1 MDGTLHSHLFFKT
14 MIFFVSL
21 PIQANISSTNSLHP
35 KREHIYAVE
44 EEANHHTPTSISL
57 SSQSFAQK
65 VNSTPAYHHNHPAQQ
80 RPPRPPPAVINRN
93 SELTSVVIH
102 HQESLRRSGKGVSKG
117 IIIEAKDDNED
128 VIVIPQNGLRHFDKL
143 ASASSASAAAQQ
155 RRLSES
161 DVILVFPQKKQQPP
175 SIASVEVSEA
185 SSKSEVCLSQAVKME
200 DAVEE
205 ATNPKKKTKSLE
217 HIRII

>member
-1 MDGTLHSHLFFKT
+1 M
-14 MIFFVSL
+14 
-21 PIQANISSTNSLHP
+21 
-35 KREHIYAVE
+35 
-44 EEANHHTPTSISL
+44 
-57 SSQSFAQK
+57 
-65 VNSTPAYHHNHPAQQ
+65 
-80 RPPRPPPAVINRN
+80 
-93 SELTSVVIH
+93 
-102 HQESLRRSGKGVSKG
+102 RRSRRGVSKG

-143 ASASSASAAAQQ
+143 ASASAAAQQ

-185 SSKSEVCLSQAVKME
+185 SSKSEVCLSQAVKTE
-200 DAVEE
+200 DAVVALATEE

>member
-1 MDGTLHSHLFFKT
+1 

-57 SSQSFAQK
+57 SSQPFS
-65 VNSTPAYHHNHPAQQ
+65 VNCNSTPAYHHNHPAQQ

-102 HQESLRRSGKGVSKG
+102 HQESLRRSKGVSKG